1 MRKNRLYRPFM
12 MIAGVLAAVV
22 ILFSQS
28 FYHQAQSNIQSN
40 SKKIA
45 TEQSSD
51 QDADQAIIITAPSD
65 AVVNSSV
72 ENENVQIPSL
82 LEELFTTDQEA
93 QSVSVAPA
101 VFANLFKTFF
111 RAVISPNAP

>member
-51 QDADQAIIITAPSD
+51 KDADKAFITTPSD

-82 LEELFTTDQEA
+82 LEELFTTDEEA
-93 QSVSVAPA
+93 QSVSIAPA

>member
-1 MRKNRLYRPFM
+1 MRKNQLYRPFM

-28 FYHQAQSNIQSN
+28 FYHQAQSNI
-40 SKKIA
+40 KKIA

-51 QDADQAIIITAPSD
+51 QDADQAFITAPSD

-93 QSVSVAPA
+93 QSVSIAPA

-111 RAVISPNAP
+111 RAAISPNAP

>member
-1 MRKNRLYRPFM
+1 

-28 FYHQAQSNIQSN
+28 FYHQAQSNI
-40 SKKIA
+40 KKIA

-51 QDADQAIIITAPSD
+51 QDSDQAFIITAPSD

-72 ENENVQIPSL
+72 ENENVQVPSL

>member
-1 MRKNRLYRPFM
+1 

-51 QDADQAIIITAPSD
+51 KSDKDADQAFIITAPSD

-93 QSVSVAPA
+93 QSVSIAPA